1 MRRTNSGVT
10 LIALII
16 TIIVLLI
23 LAGVTIAMVVGDNGV
38 LNQAV
43 NSRIQTDHA
52 SIKEAMDLA
61 YSDYQLEFVNM
72 YLEEGNSTRVA
83 SLSVVEVDRYAL
95 QDIEHGEFLY
105 YMIYKGYINVD
116 GVIDVE
122 NLVGSELSTGKGNI
136 EEGTDIYVLEEIGN
150 NYVVTYYDDNSD
162 SEEIWKVSENSTN
175 TVEVKYYES
184 GEADF
189 DISFNEELSG
199 KIAFEIEYE
208 DGMTWND
215 WSETEYNNVGIITD
229 NVSVDDSYIVTY
241 PNGYRLCK
249 KIDNKIYNV
258 KSDEKIDDSIE
269 YVLVLTTPV

>member
-162 SEEIWKVSENSTN
+162 SEEIWRVSKYSTK
-175 TVEVKYYES
+175 TLEIKYVDTDEV
-184 GEADF
+184 
-189 DISFNEELSG
+189 
-199 KIAFEIEYE
+199 AFEIEYIE
-208 DGMTWND
+208 GMTWGD
-215 WSETEYNNVGIITD
+215 WIESEFNIFGIYYNNRYVVYPKSSEENEYKITLIYEDGDNWLLDLVKDDDFIID
-229 NVSVDDSYIVTY
+229 
-241 PNGYRLCK
+241 GQ
-249 KIDNKIYNV
+249 
-258 KSDEKIDDSIE
+258 E
-269 YVLVLTTPV
+269 YVLDNSPLAE